1 MEAVR
6 SGAITGEDL
15 RISRDMLLCQADVAE
30 SAGKKQM
37 AGKPPPGGGK

>member
-30 SAGKKQM
+30 SAGKSRWPKTS
-37 AGKPPPGGGK
+37 AGRQK